1 MNTQSAVTIILM
13 KVAHK
18 TYSNQRQFH
27 LSLNFY
33 FFGSAFTLDWLRLNW
48 IKIFHYLSN
57 QLKGTPKF
65 ENDHRKIDK
74 NKESGAV
81 FNDFDFQPDKLLSST
96 HNNTMF
102 GAISSYS
109 ERFDQNDATFL
120 IPQES
125 VDHAILEADRHEPVF
140 YDALSF
146 EHPHYDM
153 SSSAPD
159 KEYIEKVYKIAT
171 GGFKELP
178 ITQKVLEI
186 YEMRQRW

>member
-1 MNTQSAVTIILM
+1 M
-13 KVAHK
+13 
-18 TYSNQRQFH
+18 
-27 LSLNFY
+27 
-33 FFGSAFTLDWLRLNW
+33 SAFTVDWLRL
-48 IKIFHYLSN
+48 KCMEIFHYLVN
-57 QLKGTPKF
+57 QLKRTRIL

-81 FNDFDFQPDKLLSST
+81 FDFQPDKLLSST

-125 VDHAILEADRHEPVF
+125 VDHAILEADRHENVF

-146 EHPHYDM
+146 EHPHYDL

-186 YEMRQRW
+186 YEMRQRGE

>member
-1 MNTQSAVTIILM
+1 MST
-13 KVAHK
+13 
-18 TYSNQRQFH
+18 
-27 LSLNFY
+27 
-33 FFGSAFTLDWLRLNW
+33 FTLDWLRL
-48 IKIFHYLSN
+48 KCMEIFHYLVN
-57 QLKGTPKF
+57 QLKRTPIF
-65 ENDHRKIDK
+65 DHRKIDK

-171 GGFKELP
+171 GGFKALP

-186 YEMRQRW
+186 YEMRQRGEWEGPDSVYDVWLL